1 MTLATALPL
10 ADTWGMH
17 GDVGAGWWVVM
28 VAGMVVFWGVVI
40 LIGARLL
47 RDGFGRHPSTPPA
60 ETPTAVLERRLAE
73 GAITVEEYQQ
83 RRSALAES
91 APADT
96 PGTGRPLAGAA
107 ASAGGGPTTA
117 RGGDGGG

>member
-1 MTLATALPL
+1 MTLATAVPL

-17 GDVGAGWWVVM
+17 GDVGAGWWIV
-28 VAGMVVFWGVVI
+28 MVVFWGVVI

-47 RDGFGRHPSTPPA
+47 HDGVQRYPSAPPP

-83 RRSALAES
+83 RRRALTEL

-96 PGTGRPLAGAA
+96 PA
-107 ASAGGGPTTA
+107 AGG
-117 RGGDGGG
+117 

>member
-40 LIGARLL
+40 LVGARVL
-47 RDGFGRHPSTPPA
+47 RDGFQRHPGAPPA

-73 GAITVEEYQQ
+73 GAISVDEYEQ
-83 RRSALAES
+83 RLRALTGP

-96 PGTGRPLAGAA
+96 PAEERALAGAA
-107 ASAGGGPTTA
+107 APAGGVSD
-117 RGGDGGG
+117 DGEGR